1 VAGKVVDMRLTCS
14 KEDLAAVLSVVG
26 RAASSKNTVPVLGNV
41 LVEAKDGQVT
51 VAATDMEISL
61 RAPLIATIEDPGSV
75 VLPRLA
81 ADIVRSMS
89 PGPVVIEHRPGEGI
103 VALSSGASA
112 FTLNCHQASEFPEL
126 PPDVGDG
133 ITLPAATIIAATE
146 RVARAASRDDT
157 RPVLTG
163 VLVRLE
169 SDSLTMVATD
179 SYRLA
184 VRRGAITNGPAE
196 PIEALVPAR
205 ALTEVQRIL
214 AFAGVDEVELVL
226 TETQGTLRAGGVRL
240 TTRLIDG
247 QFPDYR
253 QLIPERFEH
262 DLALDRS
269 ELLGVLTRIGVLAQR
284 NTPVRM
290 SFREGELTVSAVSDQ
305 LGEGRESLPVPF
317 SGEPIEIGFNVEFLR
332 AGVDSIEGDIVR
344 LGIISPL
351 RPGLL
356 RGDNDD
362 YRYLLMPIRLSG

>member
-1 VAGKVVDMRLTCS
+1 MRLTCA

-26 RAASSKNTVPVLGNV
+26 RATSTKSTVPVLGNV
-41 LVEAKDGQVT
+41 LIEAKDGNVI
-51 VAATDMEISL
+51 VAATDMELSL
-61 RAPLIATIEDPGSV
+61 RAPLIATIEESGSV

-81 ADIVRSMS
+81 TDIVRSMS
-89 PGPVVIEHRPGEGI
+89 VGPVVIEHRPGEG
-103 VALSSGASA
+103 VVSLSSGASA

-126 PPDVGDG
+126 PPDVGEG
-133 ITLPAATIIAATE
+133 IRLPATTILAATE
-146 RVARAASRDDT
+146 RVTKAASRDDT

-169 SDSLTMVATD
+169 TDSLTMAATD

-184 VRRGAITNGPAE
+184 VRRGAITGGPPE
-196 PIEALVPAR
+196 PVEALIPAR
-205 ALTEVQRIL
+205 ALAEAQRVL
-214 AFAGVDEVELVL
+214 ALAGADEAELVL
-226 TETQGTLRAGGVRL
+226 TETQCTLRAGDVRL

-262 DLALDRS
+262 ELQFNRV

-290 SFREGELTVSAVSDQ
+290 SFSDGQLTVSAVSDQ
-305 LGEGRESLPVPF
+305 LGEGRESLPVAF
-317 SGEPIEIGFNVEFLR
+317 SGDPLEIGFNVEFLR
-332 AGVDSIEGDIVR
+332 AGVDSIEGDTVR

-356 RGDNDD
+356 RGESDD
-362 YRYLLMPIRLSG
+362 FRYLLMPIRLSG

>member
-1 VAGKVVDMRLTCS
+1 MRLTCA
-14 KEDLAAVLSVVG
+14 KEDLAGVLSAVG
-26 RAASSKNTVPVLGNV
+26 RATSTKSTVPVLGNI
-41 LVEAKDGQVT
+41 LVEAKEGTVI
-51 VAATDMEISL
+51 VAATDMELSL
-61 RAPLIATIEDPGSV
+61 RAPLIATIEEPGSV

-81 ADIVRSMS
+81 SDIVRSMS

-103 VALSSGASA
+103 VSLSSGASS

-126 PPDVGDG
+126 PPDVGEG
-133 ITLPAATIIAATE
+133 IVLPAAAILAASE
-146 RVARAASRDDT
+146 RVTKAASRDDT

-184 VRRGAITNGPAE
+184 VRRGQIDNGPNE
-196 PIEALVPAR
+196 PVEALIPAR
-205 ALTEVQRIL
+205 ALAEAQRVL
-214 AFAGVDEVELVL
+214 ALAGADEVELVL
-226 TETQGTLRAGGVRL
+226 TETQATLRAGDVRL

-253 QLIPERFEH
+253 QLIPEHFEH
-262 DLALDRS
+262 DLALNRA

-290 SFREGELTVSAVSDQ
+290 AFKDGELTVSAVSDQ

-317 SGEPIEIGFNVEFLR
+317 SGEPLEIGFNVEFLR
-332 AGVDSIEGDIVR
+332 AGVDSIEGETVR

-356 RGDNDD
+356 RGESDD
-362 YRYLLMPIRLSG
+362 FRYLLMPIRLSG

>member
-1 VAGKVVDMRLTCS
+1 MRLTCS
-14 KEDLAAVLSVVG
+14 KEDLAAVLSAVG
-26 RAASSKNTVPVLGNV
+26 RATSTKTTVPVLGNV
-41 LVEAKDGQVT
+41 LVEARDGQVT

-61 RAPLIATIEDPGSV
+61 RAPLIGTIEEPGSV

-81 ADIVRSMS
+81 SDIVRSMA
-89 PGPVVIEHRPGEGI
+89 PGSVVIEHRPGEGI
-103 VALSSGASA
+103 VSLSSGASS

-126 PPDVGDG
+126 PPDTGQG
-133 ITLPAATIIAATE
+133 ISLPAATIVAATE
-146 RVARAASRDDT
+146 RVTRAASRDDT

-169 SDSLTMVATD
+169 ADAITMVATD

-184 VRRGAITNGPAE
+184 VRRAAITNGPAE
-196 PIEALVPAR
+196 PVEALIPAR
-205 ALTEVQRIL
+205 ALAEAQRIVS
-214 AFAGVDEVELVL
+214 ASGADEVELVL
-226 TETQGTLRAGGVRL
+226 TETQGTVRAGDMHL

-262 DLALDRS
+262 DLTFNRA

-290 SFREGELTVSAVSDQ
+290 SFANGELTVSAVSDQ

-317 SGEPIEIGFNVEFLR
+317 SGEPLEIGFNVEFLR
-332 AGVDSIEGDIVR
+332 AGVDSIEGEIVR

-356 RGDNDD
+356 RGENDD

>member
-1 VAGKVVDMRLTCS
+1 MRLTCA
-14 KEDLAAVLSVVG
+14 KEDLAGVLSAVG
-26 RAASSKNTVPVLGNV
+26 RAASTKSTVPVLGNV
-41 LVEAKDGQVT
+41 LIDATDGKVI
-51 VAATDMEISL
+51 VAATDMELSL
-61 RAPLIATIEDPGSV
+61 RAPLIATIEEPGSV

-81 ADIVRSMS
+81 SDIVRSMS
-89 PGPVVIEHRPGEGI
+89 SGPVLIEHRPGEGI
-103 VALSSGASA
+103 VLLSSGGSS

-133 ITLPAATIIAATE
+133 MKLPAAAILAASE
-146 RVARAASRDDT
+146 RVTKAASRDDT

-184 VRRGAITNGPAE
+184 VRRGPIENGPAE
-196 PIEALVPAR
+196 PVEALIPAR
-205 ALTEVQRIL
+205 ALTEAQRVL
-214 AFAGVDEVELVL
+214 AVAGVDEVELVL
-226 TETQGTLRAGGVRL
+226 TETQCTLRAGDMRL

-262 DLALDRS
+262 ELLLNRA

-290 SFREGELTVSAVSDQ
+290 SFNEGELTVSAISDQ
-305 LGEGRESLPVPF
+305 LGEGRESLPVAF
-317 SGEPIEIGFNVEFLR
+317 SGEPLEIGFNVEFLR
-332 AGVDSIEGDIVR
+332 AGVDSIEGETVH

-356 RGDNDD
+356 RGDGDD

>member
-1 VAGKVVDMRLTCS
+1 MRLTCA
-14 KEDLAAVLSVVG
+14 KEDLAGVLSAVG
-26 RAASSKNTVPVLGNV
+26 RATSTKSTVPVLGNI
-41 LVEAKDGQVT
+41 LVDAKDGTVI
-51 VAATDMEISL
+51 VAATDMELSL
-61 RAPLIATIEDPGSV
+61 RAPLIATIEEPGSV

-89 PGPVVIEHRPGEGI
+89 PGSVVIEHRPGEGI
-103 VALSSGASA
+103 VSLSSGASSFA
-112 FTLNCHQASEFPEL
+112 LNCHQASEFPEL
-126 PPDVGDG
+126 PPDVGEG
-133 ITLPAATIIAATE
+133 IVLPAAAILAATE
-146 RVARAASRDDT
+146 RVTKAASRDDT

-184 VRRGAITNGPAE
+184 VRIGPITNGPAE
-196 PIEALVPAR
+196 PVEALIPAR
-205 ALTEVQRIL
+205 ALAEAQRVL
-214 AFAGVDEVELVL
+214 ALAGVDEAELVL
-226 TETQGTLRAGGVRL
+226 TETQATLRAGDVRL

-262 DLALDRS
+262 ELALNRA

-290 SFREGELTVSAVSDQ
+290 AFKDGELTVSAVSDQ
-305 LGEGRESLPVPF
+305 LGEGRESLPVAF
-317 SGEPIEIGFNVEFLR
+317 SGEPVEIGFNVEFLR
-332 AGVDSIEGDIVR
+332 AGVDSIEGETVR

-356 RGDNDD
+356 RGESDD
-362 YRYLLMPIRLSG
+362 FRYLLMPIRLSG

>member
-1 VAGKVVDMRLTCS
+1 MRITCA
-14 KEDLAAVLSVVG
+14 KDDLAAVLSAVG

-41 LVEAKDGQVT
+41 LVDARDGHVV

-61 RAPLIATIEDPGSV
+61 RAPLLATIEEAGSV

-81 ADIVRSMS
+81 SDIVRSMAS
-89 PGPVVIEHRPGEGI
+89 GPVVIEHRPGEGVVSI
-103 VALSSGASA
+103 SGGASS

-126 PPDVGDG
+126 PLDEG
-133 ITLPAATIIAATE
+133 IGVRLPAAVITATAE

-163 VLVRLE
+163 VLVRVE
-169 SDSLTMVATD
+169 SDALTMVATD

-184 VRRGAITNGPAE
+184 VRRTEIENGPSV

-205 ALTEVQRIL
+205 ALTEVQRVVTL
-214 AFAGVDEVELVL
+214 GGADEIELVL
-226 TETQGTLRAGGVRL
+226 GDTQCTLRAGDVRL

-253 QLIPERFEH
+253 QLIPDRFDH
-262 DLALDRS
+262 DVTFDRA
-269 ELLGVLTRIGVLAQR
+269 ELLGTLARIGVLAQR

-290 SFREGELTVSAVSDQ
+290 SFSEGELTLSAVSDQ
-305 LGEGRESLPVPF
+305 LGEGRETLAIAY
-317 SGEPIEIGFNVEFLR
+317 SGDPIEIGFNVEFLR
-332 AGVDSIEGDIVR
+332 AGVDSIDDDVVR
-344 LGIISPL
+344 LGIINPL

-356 RGDNDD
+356 RGGNDQ